1 MGDNGFH
8 PGVAPGDPRGYRGGS
23 AVVPEWVAAG
33 SETTGVSVLATGC
46 PPIKRRKMTNRAVGV
61 RIYNSSLTSQRPIK
75 TPYPNPR
82 QEAQS
87 SKDG

>member
-8 PGVAPGDPRGYRGGS
+8 PGVAPGDPRAIR
-23 AVVPEWVAAG
+23 AVARWYPSGVAAG